1 MQRLS
6 KNEVCMVNIGFLFTG
21 GRLSAVRPDLGR
33 IVLTSPVSTEVG
45 EKKALFKELRNTGI

>member
-45 EKKALFKELRNTGI
+45 EKKSLI